1 MSDAMLDR
9 ANLAI
14 EGFFDTDPRNCDAKE
29 YGRIYQKANM
39 GLRIRHDAL
48 INSRIEVDQ
57 KLRAISMAFADP
69 KVREQYTKITL
80 PKLLPDLKTKEMKD

>member
-1 MSDAMLDR
+1 MSDTMLDR

-14 EGFFDTDPRNCDAKE
+14 EEFFDTDPKECDAKE

-39 GLRIRHDAL
+39 GLRIRHDAS

-57 KLRAISMAFADP
+57 RLRAIGLAFTDP
-69 KVREQYTKITL
+69 KIREQYTRVTL
-80 PKLLPDLKTKEMKD
+80 PKLLPDLKSA